1 MIYDVLVSGQG
12 VCVDECEWMC
22 LLNQQPVSG
31 TICPT
36 EATIDDEIVSKK
48 RSTRVCPAPQHF
60 PHLKQACAHQT
71 MFGGSS

>member
-12 VCVDECEWMC
+12 VCVNECEWMC

-31 TICPT
+31 TICLT

-48 RSTRVCPAPQHF
+48 RPPRVCLAPQRLPHF
-60 PHLKQACAHQT
+60 KQACTHPT